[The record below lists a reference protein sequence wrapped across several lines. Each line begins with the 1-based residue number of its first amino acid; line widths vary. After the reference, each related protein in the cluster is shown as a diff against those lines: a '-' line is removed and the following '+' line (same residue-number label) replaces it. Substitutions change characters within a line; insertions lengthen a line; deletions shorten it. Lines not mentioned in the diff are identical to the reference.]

1 MTRSNRL
8 LPLVANA
15 NERIEESARKAAAAR
30 EVLARQEARLA
41 ELMKY
46 RQQYEHNAA
55 DVQPVR
61 SFSVANSRAFQAQ
74 LDEAV
79 RQQELRVTAARE
91 DLERTLDAWS
101 KLRKEVRAME
111 QLVERFVS
119 DERQQVERVEQRHAD
134 DTSGTRTTGRGPVE

>member
-15 NERIEESARKAAAAR
+15 NERIEESARAVAAAR

-41 ELMKY
+41 ELMTY

-55 DVQPVR
+55 DAQPTR
-61 SFSVANSRAFQAQ
+61 FFSMANSRAFQAQ

-79 RQQELRVTAARE
+79 RQQEIRVGSVRE

-101 KLRKEVRAME
+101 KLRKEARAME
-111 QLVERFVS
+111 QLVDRFVS
-119 DERQQVERVEQRHAD
+119 DERRQAERVEQRHVD
-134 DTSGTRTTGRGPVE
+134 DSVGTRTAGRGPVE